1 MNKSKWII
9 IGIIALAV
17 YAYYDDAKQKDAY
30 DDAKQKDAL
39 RLERAT
45 NAMHEL
51 MQQQQQQS
59 VPQSSRSGERLIDQS
74 SAGYYD
80 GPVPYTPNIDYGDDD
95 DVTPSSSNGTMTRSE
110 QLKLKH
116 RMERDLEAE
125 AKALEM
131 ASRHDASMSDIRY
144 YHEMHR
150 INEKR
155 YGSGSSR

>member
-17 YAYYDDAKQKDAY
+17 YAYY

-125 AKALEM
+125 SKALEM

-144 YHEMHR
+144 YHELHS